1 MASSRMITMM
11 SIIVV
16 TVLLFHLAG
25 VIPAGSTAPGF
36 LLTQTNL
43 IDPQNLGDSSI
54 YLVVAGLLTL
64 GLAGLTVGTLVT
76 RSFEAGL
83 FYGVGVFIIGF
94 FLNVFWDLIVIYEQL
109 KLLDENFALLI
120 TLPLMLIYLLSIYDY
135 ARGRD

>member
-1 MASSRMITMM
+1 M
-11 SIIVV
+11 
-16 TVLLFHLAG
+16 
-25 VIPAGSTAPGF
+25 
-36 LLTQTNL
+36 
-43 IDPQNLGDSSI
+43 
-54 YLVVAGLLTL
+54 VVAGLLTL

-120 TLPLMLIYLLSIYDY
+120 KLPLMLIYLLSIYDY